1 MKNVAF
7 SDYKIFSGNA
17 HLALA
22 EEIASI
28 MGKTLGKSN
37 VAKFSDGEIQIEIQV
52 LLALAHH
59 VKEAGGV
66 IADLLT

>member
-17 HLALA
+17 HLVLA

-37 VAKFSDGEIQIEIQV
+37 VAKFNDG
-52 LLALAHH
+52 
-59 VKEAGGV
+59 
-66 IADLLT
+66 